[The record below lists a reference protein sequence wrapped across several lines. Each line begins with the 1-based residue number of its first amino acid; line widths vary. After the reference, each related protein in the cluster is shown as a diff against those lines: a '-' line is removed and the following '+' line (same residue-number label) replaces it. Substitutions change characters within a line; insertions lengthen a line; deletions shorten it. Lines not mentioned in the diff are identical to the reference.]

1 MYHHTWFERANGV
14 LEEVFRVEESRI
26 VAAGGILA
34 DTLAAGGLI
43 YAFGSGHSHMMAEEL
58 FYRAGG
64 LAAVCPILEPEIM
77 LHTGAVKSSL
87 VERTGEYARCVLSR
101 YPIGEKDCLVVIS
114 NSGINPL
121 PIEVA
126 RIARERGAKVIGI
139 SSACYQANPSRHPA
153 GLHLPDVVDL
163 CIDNHVPMGDAL
175 VTISDA
181 GETAGPVS
189 TMVGAALVNAIA
201 LDACQLLQQRGM
213 EPQVFRSSNC
223 PGPEDHNLRLAA
235 EYSPRVRAL

>member
-64 LAAVCPILEPEIM
+64 LAA
-77 LHTGAVKSSL
+77 
-87 VERTGEYARCVLSR
+87 
-101 YPIGEKDCLVVIS
+101 
-114 NSGINPL
+114 
-121 PIEVA
+121 
-126 RIARERGAKVIGI
+126 
-139 SSACYQANPSRHPA
+139 
-153 GLHLPDVVDL
+153 
-163 CIDNHVPMGDAL
+163 
-175 VTISDA
+175 
-181 GETAGPVS
+181 
-189 TMVGAALVNAIA
+189 
-201 LDACQLLQQRGM
+201 
-213 EPQVFRSSNC
+213 
-223 PGPEDHNLRLAA
+223 